1 MKNLTQNLI
10 AVSAA
15 LFLIISP
22 QLHACACSFCSGYD
36 VGTSSNFPS
45 GKGGMLWTEYDF
57 VSQSQ
62 NWSGTHSSAADNNEH
77 KLIQSSWLSGGFQY
91 FFNNSWGISA
101 VVPYANRIVTAEEDH
116 GPITTKWWGLGDIR
130 VNGYYTGFS
139 PDMSTGVNLGIKV
152 PSGDWHKSG
161 IDRDNQIG
169 TGSTDILAGLY
180 HRHRI
185 TSDEKWV
192 WFAQAQ
198 LDAPVITQ
206 AGYRPGLQV
215 SATAGI
221 YYTGIR
227 FGKLKIRPLAQ
238 ALFTNRASDSG
249 PESDPDNTGYQQV
262 SLSPGLEFDFHPVRV
277 YSDVELPV
285 ISNVVGNQLIAPCMV
300 RVIVSYLF

>member
-22 QLHACACSFCSGYD
+22 QLHACACSFCGGYD

-45 GKGGMLWTEYDF
+45 RQGGMLWTEYDF

-101 VVPYANRIVTAEEDH
+101 VVPYANRIVTAQEDGDD
-116 GPITTKWWGLGDIR
+116 GPMTTKWWGLGDIR

-221 YYTGIR
+221 YYTGLQ

-262 SLSPGLEFDFHPVRV
+262 SLSPGLEFDFHSVRV
-277 YSDVELPV
+277 YSDAEL
-285 ISNVVGNQLIAPCMV
+285 
-300 RVIVSYLF
+300 YHLFKITRRLTFRSSVCLRP